1 MRGQGCDGLVDMKL
15 IFLLKRLLL
24 PSGINDNDELMTMV
38 VWCQMDII
46 SVWYVLLCLVTHIEQ
61 IDLARVIIARIYLY
75 CFNDTS

>member
-46 SVWYVLLCLVTHIEQ
+46 FCMVRAAVSRH
-61 IDLARVIIARIYLY
+61 AH
-75 CFNDTS
+75 